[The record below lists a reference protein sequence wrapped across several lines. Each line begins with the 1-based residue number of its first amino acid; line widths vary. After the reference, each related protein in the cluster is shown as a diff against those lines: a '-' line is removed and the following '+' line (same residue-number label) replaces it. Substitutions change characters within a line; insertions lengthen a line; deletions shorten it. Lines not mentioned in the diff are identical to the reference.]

1 MSTNFENSEE
11 KLFQTIKK
19 YNLKEHLNRVKSFD
33 DIILG
38 SYRNI
43 YHKKAKEIE
52 PLFNGSFVFLP
63 IDLHKNK
70 KIQSGAKIMFS
81 EMWLLC
87 FFRVLENV
95 RKHDIDCIAKTLN
108 ISTKTKNSWLKKLEE
123 EGWIKKQGYEY
134 ICFNKQQKG
143 GK

>member
-11 KLFQTIKK
+11 KLFQTIQK
-19 YNLKEHLNRVKSFD
+19 YNLKAHLNRVKSFD

-81 EMWLLC
+81 EMWLIC
-87 FFRVLENV
+87 FLRVAENV
-95 RKHDIDCIAKTLN
+95 GKHDIDCIAKTLN

>member
-1 MSTNFENSEE
+1 MSTNFDNSEE
-11 KLFQTIKK
+11 KLLQAIKK
-19 YNLKEHLNRVKSFD
+19 YNLKVKSFD

-87 FFRVLENV
+87 FFREFENV
-95 RKHDIDCIAKTLN
+95 GKHDIDCIAKTLN